1 MRFWI
6 TFLVVVPVLLAELDR
21 IHTHGAI
28 TRSVFCLL
36 NQWL

>member
-1 MRFWI
+1 MP
-6 TFLVVVPVLLAELDR
+6 VVLTALDR
-21 IHTHGAI
+21 EYMHGAI